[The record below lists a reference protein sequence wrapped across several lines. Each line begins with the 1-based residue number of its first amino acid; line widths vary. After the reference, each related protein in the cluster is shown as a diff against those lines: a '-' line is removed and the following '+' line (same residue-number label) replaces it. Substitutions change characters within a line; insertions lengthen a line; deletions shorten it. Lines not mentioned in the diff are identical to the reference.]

1 LQKPDNDRGKTM
13 KNQST
18 SRILIFSALMLS
30 LFGVAEAATAAV
42 DSVLNDR
49 AGAPPKVVVLG
60 SGLSGAT
67 FRLAG
72 TDIPASCINDVSDA
86 KQHIGYCTEAAS
98 AVQGPG
104 SYNLVIN
111 GLTEF
116 SIYFEQAIVAPAPPT
131 PPPLS
136 DDCACVMGIS
146 DGGAGQWLQ
155 PLIPSDNLV
164 FCLWDAP
171 QPPPFTQQVWILGSF
186 TYASDSYT
194 ISALWDPNNPTY
206 DPSNPDNSTSVCAL
220 HNDTAD
226 SYEVH
231 HPVASDQQFEACFDW
246 MLRNG
251 GPCL

>member
-1 LQKPDNDRGKTM
+1 
-13 KNQST
+13 
-18 SRILIFSALMLS
+18 MLS

-42 DSVLNDR
+42 DSVLNDS

>member
-42 DSVLNDR
+42 DSVLNDS

>member
-1 LQKPDNDRGKTM
+1 MNK
-13 KNQST
+13 QST
-18 SRILIFSALMLS
+18 SKQLIFFVLMLTLS
-30 LFGVAEAATAAV
+30 GTASAAPAVV
-42 DSVLNDR
+42 DSVLNDSV
-49 AGAPPKVVVLG
+49 GAPPKVVILG
-60 SGLSGAT
+60 NGLAGAT

-86 KQHIGYCTEAAS
+86 EQHIGYCTESAS
-98 AVQGPG
+98 AVAGPG

-111 GLTEF
+111 GTTEF
-116 SIYFEQAIVAPAPPT
+116 SIYFEQAIVAPAPPP

-146 DGGAGQWLQ
+146 DGGSGQWSQ
-155 PLIPSDNLV
+155 PPIPNDNFV

-171 QPPPFTQQVWILGSF
+171 QSPFTQQVWILGSF

-220 HNDTAD
+220 HNDTTG